1 MEIKNY
7 KTKFN
12 LEDVVWFMY
21 DNKPSQGIIHRIK
34 YTQEEAVD
42 TRCRHKDIFHKIKSF
57 LSGKYVERIPL
68 TKEFFEKNGFIK
80 QNDWDEVLYY
90 RSEDMRI
97 EAYENYLGWVV
108 NIDDEN
114 CTMVFSNNLKY
125 VHKLQ
130 NAYYVSTGE
139 EMEIRL

>member
-1 MEIKNY
+1 MKVNELRVGNFFYRHCCTDQVMEVRAGGVIG
-7 KTKFN
+7 
-12 LEDVVWFMY
+12 LDR
-21 DNKPSQGIIHRIK
+21 NKGIICLHEMQPI
-34 YTQEEAVD
+34 E
-42 TRCRHKDIFHKIKSF
+42 
-57 LSGKYVERIPL
+57 L

-80 QNDWDEVLYY
+80 QNDWEEVLYY

-108 NIDDEN
+108 NIDDEKF
-114 CTMVFSNNLKY
+114 TMVFSNNLKY
-125 VHKLQ
+125 VHELQ

>member
-1 MEIKNY
+1 MKINELRVGNYFYRHCCYDQIMEIRAGGVIGLDRNR
-7 KTKFN
+7 
-12 LEDVVWFMY
+12 
-21 DNKPSQGIIHRIK
+21 GIICLHEMQPI
-34 YTQEEAVD
+34 E
-42 TRCRHKDIFHKIKSF
+42 
-57 LSGKYVERIPL
+57 L

-80 QNDWDEVLYY
+80 QNDWEEVLYY

-108 NIDDEN
+108 NIDDEKF
-114 CTMVFSNNLKY
+114 TMVFSNNLKY
-125 VHKLQ
+125 VHELQ